1 MAAWCMQRICMV
13 IVVAQLRRS
22 DVAVRDAPPAAMM
35 GLMESAH
42 GLG

>member
-1 MAAWCMQRICMV
+1 MCGRPAP
-13 IVVAQLRRS
+13 RRS